1 MKRHSAHVDANVLAE
16 LSAGLISDKRA
27 TRIHAHLA
35 GCQQCARLSAGL
47 TEIATLLAA
56 VPSPAMPESVTR
68 QLQATLTR
76 EAAERSARVT
86 APAQATSGKAD
97 RVLPFRSGPT
107 RAGTVRAGTVR
118 GNTAGGRR
126 GFSGPVAARVFAA
139 AAAACVVAAGGYTV
153 AQLTSGGSAPSSG
166 HSQAG
171 AVAGS
176 GASSRPAALPFLG
189 LTPAHGS
196 GGVNFLSFKVIN
208 SGIDYQSATLSSQIK
223 AELGHATA
231 LGPARSSGAKFLHAP
246 STQQYACV
254 MDVTGDIE
262 PAMVDSARYNGS
274 PATII
279 ALAHVG
285 NQLSQAWVV
294 GPSCSADNPDV
305 LHHVTLPTS
314 GG

>member
-1 MKRHSAHVDANVLAE
+1 MKRHSAHVDVNVLAE
-16 LSAGLISDKRA
+16 LSAGLLSDKRA

-47 TEIATLLAA
+47 TEIAALLAS

-86 APAQATSGKAD
+86 APAQASSGKAD
-97 RVLPFRSGPT
+97 RVLPFRSDPA
-107 RAGTVRAGTVR
+107 RAGTARAGTAR
-118 GNTAGGRR
+118 GNTVGGRR
-126 GFSGPVAARVFAA
+126 GLTGPVAARVFAA
-139 AAAACVVAAGGYTV
+139 AAAACVVAAGGYTL
-153 AQLTSGGSAPSSG
+153 AQLTSGGSAPSG
-166 HSQAG
+166 QPQAG
-171 AVAGS
+171 QAAGS
-176 GASSRPAALPFLG
+176 GASSRPAALPFIG
-189 LTPAHGS
+189 LTPTLGS
-196 GGVNFLSFKVIN
+196 GRANTLSFKVIN
-208 SGIDYQSATLSSQIK
+208 SGIEYQSATLSSQIK
-223 AELGHATA
+223 AELGHVAA

-246 STQQYACV
+246 SIQQYACV

-285 NQLSQAWVV
+285 NQLGQAWVV
-294 GPSCSADNPDV
+294 GPSCSADNPDI
-305 LHHVTLPTS
+305 LKHVTLPTS

>member
-1 MKRHSAHVDANVLAE
+1 MKRHSAHVDVNVLAE

-47 TEIATLLAA
+47 TEIAALLSS

-68 QLQATLTR
+68 QLEATLTR

-86 APAQATSGKAD
+86 APAQATSAKAD
-97 RVLPFRSGPT
+97 RVLPFRSGT
-107 RAGTVRAGTVR
+107 ARAGTVWGDTV
-118 GNTAGGRR
+118 GGRR
-126 GFSGPVAARVFAA
+126 GFTGPVAARVFAA

-166 HSQAG
+166 HHRAG

-176 GASSRPAALPFLG
+176 GASSRPAALPFIG
-189 LTPAHGS
+189 LTPARGS
-196 GGVNFLSFKVIN
+196 GGANVLSFKVIN
-208 SGIDYQSATLSSQIK
+208 SGVDYQFATLSSQIK

-231 LGPARSSGAKFLHAP
+231 LGAARSSGAKFLHAP

-285 NQLSQAWVV
+285 NQVSQAWVV
-294 GPSCSADNPDV
+294 GPSCSADNPDILTYV
-305 LHHVTLPTS
+305 KLPAA

>member
-1 MKRHSAHVDANVLAE
+1 MKRHSAHVDVNVLAE
-16 LSAGLISDKRA
+16 LSAGLLSDKRA

-47 TEIATLLAA
+47 TEIAALLAS

-97 RVLPFRSGPT
+97 RVLPFRSDPA
-107 RAGTVRAGTVR
+107 RAGTARAGTAR
-118 GNTAGGRR
+118 GNTVGGRR
-126 GFSGPVAARVFAA
+126 GFTGPVAARVFAA
-139 AAAACVVAAGGYTV
+139 AAAACVVAAGGYTL
-153 AQLTSGGSAPSSG
+153 AQLTSGGPAPSG
-166 HSQAG
+166 QPQAG
-171 AVAGS
+171 QAAGS
-176 GASSRPAALPFLG
+176 GASSRPAALPFIG
-189 LTPAHGS
+189 LTPTLGS
-196 GGVNFLSFKVIN
+196 GRANTLSFKVIN
-208 SGIDYQSATLSSQIK
+208 SGIEYQSATLSSQIK
-223 AELGHATA
+223 AELGHVAA
-231 LGPARSSGAKFLHAP
+231 IGPARSSGAKFLHAP
-246 STQQYACV
+246 SIQQYACV

-279 ALAHVG
+279 ALGHAG
-285 NQLSQAWVV
+285 NQVSQAWVV
-294 GPSCSADNPDV
+294 GPSCSADDTDILAYV
-305 LHHVTLPTS
+305 RLPTS